1 MLPAKETLSTLAGV
15 MIVVAFV
22 PYIWTICRDRKLPL
36 GTPGKTEPSKA
47 SWLIWGI
54 LDTIMLAGMLV
65 KHTAGG
71 LIIGAVIGVWI
82 VFFITLKYGKPG
94 WNLLDKFCLGTVL
107 MAISLWFIRGDANW
121 GIVVSCGGLL
131 LGGFPTFK
139 SVWEDPSRENFLA
152 WMLFWIAAAL
162 GSAAIKEWTLED
174 ATQPLTFLLIESITI
189 LILLFGPNAR
199 ILRKLTAA

>member
-1 MLPAKETLSTLAGV
+1 MSAKDTLSNLAGV
-15 MIVVAFV
+15 MIIVAFI
-22 PYIWTICRDRKLPL
+22 PYIWAICRDRNLPP
-36 GTPGKTEPSKA
+36 GTPGKTEPCKA

-54 LDTIMLAGMLV
+54 LDTITLCGMLV

-71 LIIGAVIGVWI
+71 LIIGAVTGVWI
-82 VFFITLKYGKPG
+82 VFLVTLKYGKPG
-94 WNLLDKFCLGTVL
+94 WSFLDKLCLGIVV
-107 MAISLWFIRGDANW
+107 MAISLWLIRGDPNW
-121 GIVVSCGGLL
+121 GIVISCGGLIV
-131 LGGFPTFK
+131 GAFPTFK

-162 GSAAIKEWTLED
+162 GSAAIKKWTLED